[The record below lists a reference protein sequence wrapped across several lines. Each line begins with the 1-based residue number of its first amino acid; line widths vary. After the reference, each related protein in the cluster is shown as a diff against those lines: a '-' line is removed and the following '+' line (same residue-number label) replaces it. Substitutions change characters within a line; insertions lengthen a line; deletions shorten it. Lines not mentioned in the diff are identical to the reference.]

1 MTAEQVFL
9 LLLVLAGVAQLALAG
24 FSVSGR
30 RYRPEW
36 MGLACLALAV
46 TWPILKAAT
55 A

>member
-1 MTAEQVFL
+1 MSAEQLFL
-9 LLLVLAGVAQLALAG
+9 VLLVIAGVGQLALAG

-46 TWPILKAAT
+46 TWPILRAVT